1 MKFEVL
7 MVAKIYLVILW
18 LIASRNL
25 AIGTSILDERF
36 TPIPW
41 AEVEGCILLL
51 NMVPAY
57 QTTLSHSSEDC
68 NMYTNL

>member
-1 MKFEVL
+1 M
-7 MVAKIYLVILW
+7 ATKIYLVILW

-25 AIGTSILDERF
+25 AIGTSILEEHF

-41 AEVEGCILLL
+41 AEGEGCMLLL

-57 QTTLSHSSEDC
+57 
-68 NMYTNL
+68 

>member
-1 MKFEVL
+1 

-18 LIASRNL
+18 LIASCNL
-25 AIGTSILDERF
+25 AIGTSILEEHF

-41 AEVEGCILLL
+41 AEDEGCMLLL

-68 NMYTNL
+68 SMHTNF